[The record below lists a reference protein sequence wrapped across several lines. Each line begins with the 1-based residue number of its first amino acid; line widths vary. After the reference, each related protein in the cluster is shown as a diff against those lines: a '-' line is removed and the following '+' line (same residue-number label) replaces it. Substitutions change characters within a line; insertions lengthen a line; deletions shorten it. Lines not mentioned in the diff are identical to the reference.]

1 MKSFDVEIRD
11 NEGDNYESSFDTLQ
25 EALQYIRLCL
35 QDDCEIVQTWR
46 YDEEDEYIGPIKGY

>member
-1 MKSFDVEIRD
+1 MKTFDVEVRD
-11 NEGDNYESSFDTLQ
+11 QEGDNYESSFETLQ
-25 EALQYIRLCL
+25 EALQYIRLCI

>member
-1 MKSFDVEIRD
+1 MKSFDVEVRD

-25 EALQYIRLCL
+25 GAMRYIRLCI

-46 YDEEDEYIGPIKGY
+46 YNEEGEYLGPIKGY

>member
-11 NEGDNYESSFDTLQ
+11 QEGDNYESSFETLQ
-25 EALQYIRLCL
+25 EAMQYIRLCL
-35 QDDCEIVQTWR
+35 QDDCEIVQIWR